1 MMYEREVLEQAIPC
15 PARRRNGC
23 CLAGPTQ
30 CWRGPGRAANPTVI
44 QACKPTWRASAH
56 SSRSHCHARTIST
69 FPVHSNTHVRE
80 EGWSVGTGDCR
91 HPIRRLRKT

>member
-30 CWRGPGRAANPTVI
+30 CWRDQDVLPIPRSSRLANRPDVRRPTAHAPTVTRE
-44 QACKPTWRASAH
+44 PSAH
-56 SSRSHCHARTIST
+56 SRC
-69 FPVHSNTHVRE
+69 
-80 EGWSVGTGDCR
+80 
-91 HPIRRLRKT
+91 IRIHMCERRVDP